1 MQNEQSQK
9 VAVRFWT
16 VFDII
21 KSREPRGFE
30 FSFIQANGTDIGR
43 FRRLRKDIW
52 RSFELSYLTYM
63 VENYRVS
70 AKWLLTGK
78 GEMFD
83 TKQVRVAEKKF

>member
-9 VAVRFWT
+9 VAERFWT
-16 VFDII
+16 VFDVI
-21 KSREPRGFE
+21 KSRQPRGFE
-30 FSFIQANGTDIGR
+30 FGFIQANGTDIGR

-63 VENYRVS
+63 VENYHVS

-83 TKQVRVAEKKF
+83 TKQVRAAENKF